1 MCGPVKGQSYGAIEG
16 SSIIYTGGVELLEL
30 VANDPDVCHGTAII
44 RGTRIP
50 VTVILDSVAAG
61 LSDAEIIDHYP
72 SLTPEGIRAAAA
84 YGALL
89 AREEVLPLHS

>member
-1 MCGPVKGQSYGAIEG
+1 MRASDGAIDG
-16 SSIIYTGGVELLEL
+16 SWIIYAGGVELLDL
-30 VANDPDVCHGTAII
+30 VANDPDVCHGQATI

-50 VTVILDSVAAG
+50 VTVILDNIAAG
-61 LSDAEIIDHYP
+61 LSEAEIIDHYP
-72 SLTPEGIRAAAA
+72 SLTSEGIRAAAA

>member
-1 MCGPVKGQSYGAIEG
+1 MAD
-16 SSIIYTGGVELLEL
+16 VELPDLITS
-30 VANDPDVCHGTAII
+30 DPGICHGQAII

-50 VTVILDSVAAG
+50 VTIILDNIAAG
-61 LSDAEIIDHYP
+61 LSEEEIVDHYP

-89 AREEVLPLHS
+89 AREEILPLHS